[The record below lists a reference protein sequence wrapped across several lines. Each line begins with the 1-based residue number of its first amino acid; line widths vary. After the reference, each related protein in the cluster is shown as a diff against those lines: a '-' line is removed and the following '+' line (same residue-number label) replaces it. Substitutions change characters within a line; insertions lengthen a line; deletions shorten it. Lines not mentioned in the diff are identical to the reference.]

1 MVTLT
6 DTEKQELERAVAA
19 AETRTSAE
27 IVLAISDVCD
37 DYRVH
42 TVPFAMGMGLLVLG
56 ALALLMPALSLRMA
70 FIATGGAILL
80 AALMLQWPPLRLL
93 VTPRAVKEEAAE
105 RHAQAVFVSLVA
117 GKTSAANG
125 LLIYLA
131 LAEHHAEIMPEP
143 GLAARVPQETW
154 QRIMDTLTGELRA
167 GRVMQGLHAAIVS
180 CADAAATAFPA
191 QAQDRDELSNAPQ
204 IVQP

>member
-6 DTEKQELERAVAA
+6 DAEKQELERAVAA

-37 DYRVH
+37 DYRWH
-42 TVPFAMGMGLLVLG
+42 TVPFAMGMGLIVLA

-70 FIATGGAILL
+70 FIATGGATLL
-80 AALMLQWPPLRLL
+80 AALMLQWQPLRLL
-93 VTPRAVKEEAAE
+93 ATPRGVKEDAAE
-105 RHAQAVFVSLVA
+105 QQARAAFVSLVA
-117 GKTSAANG
+117 GRTSDANG
-125 LLIYLA
+125 LLIFLA
-131 LAEHHAEIMPEP
+131 LAEHHAEIVPEP

-154 QRIMDTLTGELRA
+154 QRIMDALTGELRA
-167 GRVMQGLHAAIVS
+167 GRVMQGLHAAIAS
-180 CADAAATAFPA
+180 CADVAADAFPA
-191 QAQDRDELSNAPQ
+191 QSQNRDEISNAPH

>member
-37 DYRVH
+37 DCRVH
-42 TVPFAMGMGLLVLG
+42 TVPFAMGMGLVVLA

-80 AALMLQWPPLRLL
+80 AALLLQWQPLRLL
-93 VTPRAVKEEAAE
+93 ATPRAVKEEAAE
-105 RHAQAVFVSLVA
+105 RHAQAAFVSL
-117 GKTSAANG
+117 
-125 LLIYLA
+125 LA
-131 LAEHHAEIMPEP
+131 LAEHHAEILPEP

-154 QRIMDTLTGELRA
+154 QRIMDTLTGELKA
-167 GRVMQGLHAAIVS
+167 GRVMGGIEAAIVS
-180 CADAAATAFPA
+180 CADAAAAAFPA

>member
-42 TVPFAMGMGLLVLG
+42 TVPFAMGMGLVVLA

-80 AALMLQWPPLRLL
+80 AALMLQWQRC
-93 VTPRAVKEEAAE
+93 VCWRHRA
-105 RHAQAVFVSLVA
+105 R
-117 GKTSAANG
+117 
-125 LLIYLA
+125 
-131 LAEHHAEIMPEP
+131 
-143 GLAARVPQETW
+143 
-154 QRIMDTLTGELRA
+154 
-167 GRVMQGLHAAIVS
+167 
-180 CADAAATAFPA
+180 
-191 QAQDRDELSNAPQ
+191 
-204 IVQP
+204 

>member
-1 MVTLT
+1 
-6 DTEKQELERAVAA
+6 VAA
-19 AETRTSAE
+19 
-27 IVLAISDVCD
+27 
-37 DYRVH
+37 
-42 TVPFAMGMGLLVLG
+42 
-56 ALALLMPALSLRMA
+56 
-70 FIATGGAILL
+70 
-80 AALMLQWPPLRLL
+80 LRLL
-93 VTPRAVKEEAAE
+93 ATPRAVKEEAAE

-131 LAEHHAEIMPEP
+131 LAEHHAEIVPEP

-167 GRVMQGLHAAIVS
+167 GRVMEGIGAAIVS

>member
-42 TVPFAMGMGLLVLG
+42 TVPFAMGMGLVVLA

-80 AALMLQWPPLRLL
+80 AALLLQWQPLRLL
-93 VTPRAVKEEAAE
+93 ATPRAVKEEAAE
-105 RHAQAVFVSLVA
+105 RHAQADFVSLVD

-131 LAEHHAEIMPEP
+131 LAEHHAEILPEP

-154 QRIMDTLTGELRA
+154 QPIMDTLTGELKA
-167 GRVMQGLHAAIVS
+167 GRVMAGIEAAIVS
-180 CADAAATAFPA
+180 CADAAAAAFPA